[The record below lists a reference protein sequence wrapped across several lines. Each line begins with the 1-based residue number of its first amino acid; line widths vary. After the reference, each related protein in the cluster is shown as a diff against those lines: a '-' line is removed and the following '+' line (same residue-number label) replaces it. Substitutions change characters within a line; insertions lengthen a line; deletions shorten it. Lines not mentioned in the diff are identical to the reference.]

1 MTRAAPL
8 LLAGLLLAGCGFMQ
22 VGERPIPS
30 VAGAVATTAWQAQD
44 VSQVTEEEEAAAADL
59 TSPDAYL
66 AFVVSFAEANGGP
79 PGELRSGILNR
90 DGDEAIAYL
99 QQPNSDER
107 SELLAYDAR
116 LTMER
121 RDDGTW
127 TLTALETREV
137 CAVPVTDGSCGDN
150 SGG

>member
-1 MTRAAPL
+1 MRRAALIP
-8 LLAGLLLAGCGFMQ
+8 LAGLLLAGCGFMQ

-44 VSQVTEEEEAAAADL
+44 VSQVTEEEAEAGL
-59 TSPDAYL
+59 TSPEAYL

-79 PGELRSGILNR
+79 PGELRSGILGR

-99 QQPNSDER
+99 QQPNSGER

-121 RDDGTW
+121 RDNGTW
-127 TLTALETREV
+127 TLTALETREA
-137 CAVPVTDGSCGDN
+137 CAVPLTNGSCGDN